1 MDGVVFYHYNLC
13 FKITCSNCQVPF
25 DNYEMPGGLI
35 DRPITRQTFIRK
47 TAFEFISFRA
57 YILSGNRC

>member
-1 MDGVVFYHYNLC
+1 MDRVVFYPYNLC

-47 TAFEFISFRA
+47 TAF
-57 YILSGNRC
+57 